1 MRPPALLLLLLLA
14 ACSDGGDDTGASVPE
29 PLGPE
34 PAASPQAPTLRR
46 LTQAQ
51 YTRAVLDL
59 LGDDLFV
66 PTSLEPDVEQDGL
79 FALGAAATAISPRGI
94 EQYEAAAFELAI
106 QALLDPAEPLACD
119 PTGVVDDAC
128 AQDIL
133 GPLARRAWRR
143 PVTET
148 ELQTLIDVSAEA
160 ATELADFHEGLV
172 YGLAAVLQSPW
183 FLYRVELG
191 VDGRLTDLELA
202 TRLSFF
208 LWDTL
213 PDETLLAAAEAGEL
227 ATPDQVTAQVD
238 RMLADE
244 RARAGVRNLFT
255 EMLELYDLD
264 ALNKDSTVFP
274 HMSPDVGPSA
284 REETLLTIE
293 DLVFTQDADF
303 RTLMTTRRTFLDRTL
318 ATLYDV
324 RAPERDGFGL
334 AELDADGPRRGYLGQ
349 VSFLALQAH
358 PVSSSATRRGVFVR
372 EVLLCQPMS
381 PPPADVDTSIP
392 EADADSPTLRE
403 RIATHLEDPSCAG
416 CHQLTDYIGLGLEQF
431 DGLGLYR
438 TTENGAAIDPSGDL
452 DGQDFSDA
460 WELGAALRDHDAF
473 ARCLVETV
481 WRYGAGHRVL
491 GGEREALNWLIDGF
505 ELSDYSYASLLRTYA
520 SSEAFR
526 TVGGVE

>member
-1 MRPPALLLLLLLA
+1 MSPAALLLALLLT
-14 ACSDGGDDTGASVPE
+14 ACNDGGEDTGTTE
-29 PLGPE
+29 PLVLGPE
-34 PAASPQAPTLRR
+34 PATSPQEPALRR

-66 PTSLEPDVEQDGL
+66 PTSLEPDSAQDGL
-79 FALGAAATAISPRGI
+79 HALGAATTAISPRGV
-94 EQYEAAAFELAI
+94 EQYESAAFELAT
-106 QALLDPAEPLACD
+106 QALIDPAEPLGCE
-119 PTGVVDDAC
+119 PEGIVDDAC
-128 AQDIL
+128 AEQVL
-133 GPLARRAWRR
+133 APLARRAWRR
-143 PVTET
+143 PVTDA
-148 ELQTLIDVSAEA
+148 ELQSLVDVSAQA

-227 ATPDQVTAQVD
+227 STPDQVAVHVD
-238 RMLADE
+238 RMLADD
-244 RARAGVRNLFT
+244 RARAGVRNFFT
-255 EMLELYDLD
+255 EMLELYELD
-264 ALNKDSTVFP
+264 GLNKDSTVFP

-318 ATLYDV
+318 ATIYNV

-334 AELDADGPRRGYLGQ
+334 AELDSGGPRRGYLGQ

-392 EADADSPTLRE
+392 EPDADSPTLRE

-438 TTENGAAIDPSGDL
+438 TTENGADIDPSGDL
-452 DGQDFSDA
+452 DGQAFADA
-460 WELGAALRDHDAF
+460 WGLGAALRDHSAF
-473 ARCLVETV
+473 APCLVETL
-481 WRYGAGHRVL
+481 WRYGAGHMLL
-491 GGEREALNWLIDGF
+491 GGEREALNWLVDGF
-505 ELSDYSYASLLRTYA
+505 ELSDFSFETLLRTYA
-520 SSEAFR
+520 TSEAFR
-526 TVGGVE
+526 TVGMIE